1 MFIAMFIAAQA
12 TSLHYLYASYFTQTA
27 LTKPMQEIATNFVSK
42 VCLLALKREQM
53 LLSPRLLTVAYKD
66 KIYPFQH

>member
-1 MFIAMFIAAQA
+1 
-12 TSLHYLYASYFTQTA
+12 
-27 LTKPMQEIATNFVSK
+27 MQKKATNFVSK

-53 LLSPRLLTVAYKD
+53 LLSARLLTVAYKD